1 MRIGVLGGG
10 LQGCCAALALA
21 DRGQHVTLFDKN
33 DDLITRAGSAN
44 EGKVHLG
51 YMYASDASMR
61 TARTMASG
69 AFAFRPFLERYLG
82 AGSPAL
88 TTSAPAAYVIH
99 RDGQRS
105 PEALVDYLFKAHAIV
120 SEKATQNP
128 GAYFGRDLCSRP
140 RRYSPAELEANFNP
154 ELAVD
159 AYETQ
164 EVAINPRAVAE
175 ALRACIAA
183 HPRIETRLGCTV
195 VGAEETP
202 SGVTVRWQEGDG
214 APGGVSTEGFDH
226 AVNALWDGRL
236 ALDEKVGL
244 VAGRRWIHRL
254 KYGVS
259 FRLPDGV
266 APLQSA
272 TFVVGPF
279 GEVVSYGEGLTY
291 LTWYPACLRAITHD
305 LQPPDWESVAGEPL
319 RTQIARETVQGM
331 VDIVPGLASL
341 EQHIVSEAVV
351 RGGAIVAW
359 GETDIDDPASELHE
373 RHEIGIR
380 SKGRYH
386 SIDPGKLTMV
396 PYFAERCAERIV
408 GEG

>member
-1 MRIGVLGGG
+1 MRIAVLGGG

-21 DRGQHVTLFDKN
+21 DRGQHVTIFDKN
-33 DDLITRAGSAN
+33 DDLITKAGAAN
-44 EGKVHLG
+44 EGKIHLG

-69 AFAFRPFLERYLG
+69 AFAFRPFLERYLD
-82 AGSPAL
+82 ADSPAL
-88 TTSAPAAYVIH
+88 KTSAPAAYVIH
-99 RDGQRS
+99 RDAQRS
-105 PEALVDYLFKAHAIV
+105 PEALADYLFKAHAIV
-120 SEKATQNP
+120 AEKAAQSP
-128 GAYFGRDLCSRP
+128 GAYFGRDFGSRP
-140 RRYSPAELEANFNP
+140 RRYSPAELEAKFNP

-164 EVAINPRAVAE
+164 EVAIDPRAVAE
-175 ALRACIAA
+175 ALRTCIAA

-202 SGVTVRWQEGDG
+202 SGVTVHWQERDG
-214 APGGVSTEGFDH
+214 TSDDSRKEGFDH

-244 VAGRRWIHRL
+244 MAGRNWIHRL

-259 FRLPDGV
+259 FRLPEGV

-279 GEVVSYGEGLTY
+279 GEVVTYGEGLTY
-291 LTWYPACLRAITHD
+291 LTWYPACLRAITQEV
-305 LQPPDWESVAGEPL
+305 QPPDWETVAGEPL
-319 RTQIARETVQGM
+319 RTQIAEETVRGM
-331 VDIVPGLASL
+331 VGIVPGLSSL
-341 EQHIVSEAVV
+341 EQHIVSDAVV

-359 GETDIDDPASELHE
+359 GETDIDDPASELHK
-373 RHEIGIR
+373 RYEIGIR

-396 PYFAERCAERIV
+396 PYFAERCAERIA
-408 GEG
+408 G